1 MEVRFCDWF
10 ECLCSRSLTVVV
22 LCFGGRQVDAFLE
35 AHDWELT
42 EVDT

>member
-22 LCFGGRQVDAFLE
+22 LCFGGTGGRVP
-35 AHDWELT
+35 
-42 EVDT
+42 